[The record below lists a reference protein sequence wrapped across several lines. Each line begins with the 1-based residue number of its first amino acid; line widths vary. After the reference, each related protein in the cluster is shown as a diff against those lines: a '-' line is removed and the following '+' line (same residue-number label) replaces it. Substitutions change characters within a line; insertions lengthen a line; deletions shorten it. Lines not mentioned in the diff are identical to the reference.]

1 MNLFISPVWVFC
13 LKQPQWNSNEESR
26 AWLSK
31 KQDDLQR
38 VQTRLKPSCN
48 KTAAHPPI
56 HGDQHP
62 SDMLSLYESGVNWCI
77 WVVCV
82 CVCHD
87 NIEFT
92 CLKLPPSQTRLKCAS
107 KHVMGETDT
116 LMQQA
121 QQDNNIQD
129 FICAQHL
136 KQGSKCH
143 KKEYV
148 QVKRHNAL
156 ESGN

>member
-1 MNLFISPVWVFC
+1 M
-13 LKQPQWNSNEESR
+13 
-26 AWLSK
+26 
-31 KQDDLQR
+31 
-38 VQTRLKPSCN
+38 
-48 KTAAHPPI
+48 
-56 HGDQHP
+56 
-62 SDMLSLYESGVNWCI
+62 
-77 WVVCV
+77 
-82 CVCHD
+82 
-87 NIEFT
+87 
-92 CLKLPPSQTRLKCAS
+92 
-107 KHVMGETDT
+107 MGETDT

-129 FICAQHL
+129 FIGAQHL